1 MADSDDSSVSSV
13 ENKRRRKGVVNK
25 DEYKREKI
33 KKAKVKG
40 LQHINHQGR
49 NVPAKKQGDDCK

>member
-1 MADSDDSSVSSV
+1 MADSDSMSVSDAEV
-13 ENKRRRKGVVNK
+13 KRRRKGVVNK

-33 KKAKVKG
+33 KKAKLKG
-40 LQHINHQGR
+40 LQHINHKGR